1 MHFTRRGE
9 WRNRPA
15 VRLARRS
22 APTLREWPVVF
33 IAACEEGLLPFGRS
47 VATGSDDGDR
57 DEERRVA
64 YVALS
69 RSQVQVYLKVFCYRL
84 KEANWPEPRRGA
96 RPALA

>member
-69 RSQVQVYLKVFCYRL
+69 RSQVQVYLNVVSYAPQGGK
-84 KEANWPEPRRGA
+84 WP
-96 RPALA
+96 